1 MGIVDMITGG
11 IGAAFDRNW
20 AKRDASDLAQA
31 NERGAER
38 AMDFS
43 SAEAVANRDFQE
55 RMSNTS
61 WQRGTKDMMA
71 AGINPMLAFQQGGA
85 SSPGGGQGSGFS
97 AQGGT
102 VRSTNSAL
110 QQAATAA
117 QIENI
122 EADTE
127 NKKAENPNIRNQ
139 ARVQD
144 ATVENLQAQ
153 ARQLAAQT
161 DLTEEQ
167 KKQVTQAIENL
178 KAQLDNLKKENI
190 QIEEETLLT
199 HARRWLTKEQT
210 ADTRVNRILSQLDI
224 PKAVNEAMA
233 EQSAWKR
240 EVAPFLGDAGRVIN
254 SAGEIVRR
262 RQTHQMNRYII
273 QGK

>member
-1 MGIVDMITGG
+1 MGLLDYVSAFTGG
-11 IGAAFDRNW
+11 MIDRNW
-20 AKRDASDLAQA
+20 AKRDASDQAQA

-38 AMDFS
+38 AQDFS
-43 SAEAVANRDFQE
+43 SAEAVANRNFQE

-61 WQRGTKDMMA
+61 WQRGTADMMA

-85 SSPGGGQGSGFS
+85 SSPSGSQGSGFA
-97 AQGGT
+97 AQGST
-102 VRSTNSAL
+102 VRGTQGLL

-122 EADTE
+122 QADTD
-127 NKKAENPNIRNQ
+127 NKRAENPNIRNQ

-144 ATVENLQAQ
+144 AMVDNLKAQ
-153 ARQLAAQT
+153 TAQLAKQQ
-161 DLTEEQ
+161 DLTEAQ
-167 KKQVTQAIENL
+167 TAQVNQAIENL

-210 ADTRVNRILSQLDI
+210 TDTRVNRVLSMLDL

-233 EQSAWKR
+233 EQTWWKK
-240 EVAPFLGDAGRVIN
+240 EVAPFMGDAGRVIN

-262 RQTHQMNRYII
+262 RQQHQMNRYII